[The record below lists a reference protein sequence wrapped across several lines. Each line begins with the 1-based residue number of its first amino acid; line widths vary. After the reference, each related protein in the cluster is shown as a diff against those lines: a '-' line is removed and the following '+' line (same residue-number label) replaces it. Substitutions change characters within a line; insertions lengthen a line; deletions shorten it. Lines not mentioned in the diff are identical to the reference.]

1 MMTSRIT
8 RMTVCLLCL
17 AGATA
22 LTSNAATSFNGSTIV
37 SIDQA
42 QRTIT
47 FQTREGENWTL
58 PVADP
63 EILKEVRVS
72 KGDQVSIE
80 IDPNDKIT
88 KIFKASGPS
97 PSPQSQSRDEM
108 SR

>member
-8 RMTVCLLCL
+8 IMTVCLLCL
-17 AGATA
+17 VGATA

-63 EILKEVRVS
+63 DILKEVRIS

-88 KIFKASGPS
+88 KILKASEPS

>member
-8 RMTVCLLCL
+8 IITVCLLCL
-17 AGATA
+17 VGATA

-37 SIDQA
+37 NVDQA

-88 KIFKASGPS
+88 RIFKASGPS
-97 PSPQSQSRDEM
+97 PSPQSQSHDDVVK
-108 SR
+108 

>member
-17 AGATA
+17 ASATA

-63 EILKEVRVS
+63 DILKEVRVS

-88 KIFKASGPS
+88 RILKASGPS

>member
-72 KGDQVSIE
+72 IE

-88 KIFKASGPS
+88 KILKASGPS